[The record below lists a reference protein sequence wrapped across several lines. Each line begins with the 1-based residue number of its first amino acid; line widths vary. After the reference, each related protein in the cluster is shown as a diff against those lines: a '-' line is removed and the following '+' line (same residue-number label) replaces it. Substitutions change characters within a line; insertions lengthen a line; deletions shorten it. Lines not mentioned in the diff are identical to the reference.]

1 LRGDPD
7 DRERQDRRSI
17 GDKLRALEERRRD
30 LKRRRADGELN
41 EEQYREEEEKLNLER
56 RKFRQNRWADAMGH
70 RIERLQQRISEL
82 ENEPGADDPQR
93 KVELGQVKQEIQ
105 NMRQGKGRPFGR
117 RGERDHSARDGQTP
131 DDKQL
136 KQQRERFRKL
146 AEERRD
152 RMRKKEEARGGT
164 GRLLI
169 IVSLA
174 VGATV
179 VVGVILQQ
187 TVFKRWRQKKSDR
200 FPSSLD
206 AQS

>member
-1 LRGDPD
+1 MTGSAR
-7 DRERQDRRSI
+7 I
-17 GDKLRALEERRRD
+17 GDKLRALEDRRRD

-41 EEQYREEEEKLNLER
+41 EDQFREEEEKLNAER
-56 RKFRQNRWADAMGH
+56 RKFREHRWGDAMEH
-70 RIERLQQRISEL
+70 RIERFQQRISEL
-82 ENEPGADDPQR
+82 ENEPGADEPQR
-93 KVELGQVKQEIQ
+93 KVELGQLKQEIE
-105 NMRQGKGRPFGR
+105 NMRQGKGRRFGR
-117 RGERDHSARDGQTP
+117 RGGRDHSARDRQTP
-131 DDKQL
+131 DDQQL
-136 KQQRERFRKL
+136 EQQRERFRRL

-152 RMRKKEEARGGT
+152 RMRRKEEARGGT

-206 AQS
+206 AQP